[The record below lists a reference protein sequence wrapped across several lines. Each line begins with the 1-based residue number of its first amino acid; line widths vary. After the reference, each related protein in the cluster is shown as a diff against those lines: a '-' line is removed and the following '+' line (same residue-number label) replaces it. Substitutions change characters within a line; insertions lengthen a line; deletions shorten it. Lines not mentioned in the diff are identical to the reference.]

1 MLSIVKGYI
10 FIFLQGGLLGH
21 FWYFAALGFL
31 YALLPFLGKIVHSR
45 SNINFLWF
53 CTAIVCVT
61 IQVVSY
67 MKGYPIQKNF
77 PQALRVWT
85 WVQYFLLGGVVSYNI
100 EIVHKVS
107 SKSIAKMILVILFVI
122 IPVVEMNFGIKV
134 LNVKYAEYFYD
145 SFLNIIWNFLIFSVC
160 ISLKNMSA
168 KCCVSKLALLT
179 LGVYV
184 IHFIFLSVIH
194 HMWTIS
200 SSIQAAVLF
209 ASTSLISFTVTW
221 MLYHSPISWFVK
233 L

>member
-1 MLSIVKGYI
+1 MLNIVKGYV

-31 YALLPFLGKIVHSR
+31 YALLPLLKKIVHSK

-53 CTAIVCVT
+53 CTAVVCVT

-67 MKGYPIQKNF
+67 TKGYSIQSKF
-77 PQALRVWT
+77 PQAFRVWT

-100 EIVHKVS
+100 QTIHKLS
-107 SKSIAKMILVILFVI
+107 SKSITKMILIILFFI

-160 ISLKNMSA
+160 ISLNNVSA
-168 KCCVSKLALLT
+168 KYCVSKLALLT

-184 IHFIFLSVIH
+184 IHFILLTGIH

-209 ASTSLISFTVTW
+209 VLTSLISFTVTW
-221 MLYHSPISWFVK
+221 VLYHSPISCFVK